1 MTEQEI
7 SQLQT
12 LFQQGSK
19 KAAEAMTVWCGRAFR
34 IHLDALRCVP
44 LEEATQVLHAGDD
57 PLCFCSV
64 AAEGVISGQMVL
76 AFDDVSGLKLA
87 ALLTDRAAE
96 QIVAWDELST
106 AAMLETANIL
116 CCAYLNALFEA
127 LDASGSATGLM
138 PSPPRF
144 SREYAESAVEFL
156 VMGQALEFDQ
166 VLIACTRFMIEDSF
180 LNCSLLFVPDSQTMA
195 ALPGLLSA
203 FTES

>member
-1 MTEQEI
+1 MNEQEI

-12 LFQQGSK
+12 LLQQGSQ
-19 KAAEAMTVWCGRAFR
+19 KAAEALTVWCHREST
-34 IHLDALRCVP
+34 IHLDALRCVQ

-76 AFDDVSGLKLA
+76 AFDDASGLKLA
-87 ALLTDRAAE
+87 GLLTARAPE
-96 QIVAWDELST
+96 EHDPWDELST

-116 CCAYLNALFEA
+116 CCAYLNSLFEA
-127 LDASGSATGLM
+127 LDPAGSGDGVM

-144 SREYAESAVEFL
+144 SREYAESAVQFL

-166 VLIACTRFMIEDSF
+166 VLIACTRFLIEDSS
-180 LNCSLLFVPDSQTMA
+180 LNCTLLFVPDSPTMA
-195 ALPGLLSA
+195 ALPGLLSTLA
-203 FTES
+203 E